1 MSRSWIFIIILIVLI
16 PSFTQVY
23 AANPVQL
30 VVRVTLSDG
39 TPIAGV
45 LINVTSNGEV
55 IASDVTDDS
64 GQAIFNLPGN
74 QTYTVVASYGVW
86 SDSKKVLLGNET
98 EIITFI
104 VKYGLP
110 IETYQLPLRLTI
122 WTPGGFIL
130 TFEEA
135 DNVTATVVK
144 YQPGAKYNLIVRKN
158 YINFE
163 CNSSGYFII
172 DIYVEYRRLDW
183 HTGSLVTYSTSALL
197 RTIQGFNF
205 YSRKLVVNALVE
217 AIIGP
222 HYPTPSEI
230 AKAQAKYLKEVEDK
244 ILQAILKS
252 NTETYLQFKQ
262 FNRILNETN
271 DNLKKFGEYYK
282 KNVDILTSNLSR
294 LFTNTWFAVIILA
307 IVIVFIGV
315 VMLSIYH
322 SRG

>member
-1 MSRSWIFIIILIVLI
+1 MSRSWIFLLVIILIFAPV
-16 PSFTQVY
+16 FEVY
-23 AANPVQL
+23 ATDNPVQL
-30 VVRVTLSDG
+30 VVKVSLSDG

-45 LINVTSNGEV
+45 LVNVTRSGEI
-55 IASDVTDDS
+55 IASEVTDEY
-64 GQAIFNLPGN
+64 GQAIFNLLAN
-74 QTYTVVASYGVW
+74 QTYTVTASYGVW
-86 SDSKKVLLGNET
+86 SDSKDIFLRET
-98 EIITFI
+98 EIVHFI

-130 TFEEA
+130 TFDEA
-135 DNVTATVVK
+135 DNVTATVSK
-144 YQPGAKYNLIVRKN
+144 YQPGSIYNLIVRKN

-172 DIYVEYRRLDW
+172 DIHVEYRRLDW

-205 YSRKLVVNALVE
+205 YSRKLIVNALVE

-222 HYPTPSEI
+222 HYPTAEEV
-230 AKAQAKYLKEVEDK
+230 AKAQAKYLKEIEDK

-271 DNLKKFGEYYK
+271 NNLKEFGEYYK
-282 KNVDILTSNLSR
+282 KNVDTLTRDLSR

-307 IVIVFIGV
+307 VVIVFFGA

-322 SRG
+322 SKG